1 MSLEI
6 QWCLVSWQQWY
17 QCRPSCLVK
26 GSSTRLFFLWP
37 FWCLL
42 PFLLSYDVSSFKNQQ
57 EYEQR
62 CVCCIAQATK
72 KSQVYRRWH
81 LQENILW
88 YLSNLDVCS
97 IYIVGWSY
105 TDVDVIVDSLMLCL
119 VQPNTNGGPLSW
131 SVSPIVLSFNCDS
144 RIFDK
149 KLVMVNNH
157 DDCWPLGM
165 YDQTLSSQESM
176 TKDPWIIQFLLLVIG
191 GRDYITP

>member
-1 MSLEI
+1 MPFS
-6 QWCLVSWQQWY
+6 
-17 QCRPSCLVK
+17 
-26 GSSTRLFFLWP
+26 GSMLNFRR
-37 FWCLL
+37 
-42 PFLLSYDVSSFKNQQ
+42 VSSFKNPQ
-57 EYEQR
+57 EYGQR

-97 IYIVGWSY
+97 IYIHWRWCNRWF
-105 TDVDVIVDSLMLCL
+105 VDALFGTTQHQWGTTFVKCFSNCIVF
-119 VQPNTNGGPLSW
+119 Q
-131 SVSPIVLSFNCDS
+131 FCDS

-149 KLVMVNNH
+149 KMVMVNNH